1 MSIVMANNQ
10 PTSNSPSTEERL
22 SPEVKIAG
30 LQSSIKS
37 ENTSRVYITV
47 IGVALP
53 AILLMLKYMGA
64 ISIPLWASILLWVL
78 LIFGILMNIG
88 VSGNISEL
96 ESELSICEAQKIE
109 DIHRR
114 FKAPLNN
121 PELGYILTEHLKNI
135 ERQNTN
141 IQKLHAQSSV
151 FFTALA
157 VSAMLLGTA
166 AILIWSSKQEGIGH
180 YIYLASSLS
189 VAFMGIFAY
198 FNHQRRLSK
207 SVIGFQESAESLEYL
222 VNFFFL
228 FDLSK
233 DSKDKDLMIEKMVND
248 FLYDEE
254 P

>member
-1 MSIVMANNQ
+1 
-10 PTSNSPSTEERL
+10 
-22 SPEVKIAG
+22 
-30 LQSSIKS
+30 
-37 ENTSRVYITV
+37 
-47 IGVALP
+47 
-53 AILLMLKYMGA
+53 
-64 ISIPLWASILLWVL
+64 
-78 LIFGILMNIG
+78 
-88 VSGNISEL
+88 
-96 ESELSICEAQKIE
+96 
-109 DIHRR
+109 
-114 FKAPLNN
+114 
-121 PELGYILTEHLKNI
+121 
-135 ERQNTN
+135 
-141 IQKLHAQSSV
+141 
-151 FFTALA
+151 
-157 VSAMLLGTA
+157 MLLGTA

-180 YIYLASSLS
+180 YIYLASSLA